1 MKIVS
6 LSEKICI
13 KKLSNYLSTKKR
25 HDRQTKLMNNA
36 TCRCVDL
43 YNKLLYS
50 TSVPYRELANDIVS
64 VIR

>member
-1 MKIVS
+1 MF
-6 LSEKICI
+6 

-25 HDRQTKLMNNA
+25 HDRQTKLTNNA

-50 TSVPYRELANDIVS
+50 TSVPYRELAYDIVS